1 MPKLHVRE
9 SVLITEEHKVDAR
22 RNPSTINKG
31 CKSKYFQKIK
41 TKLNFSYQK
50 GEGEEQFLC
59 IELKLPEN
67 HCMVFHQDKRQIHLG
82 HV

>member
-1 MPKLHVRE
+1 M
-9 SVLITEEHKVDAR
+9 
-22 RNPSTINKG
+22 TI
-31 CKSKYFQKIK
+31 KYFQKIK

-50 GEGEEQFLC
+50 GEGEEQSLC